1 MSLLEKIGKMSRK
14 ELIEKAKSL
23 NIRGISNKTKLE
35 LRELI
40 MKYTKNTD
48 KYIPK
53 LISKKQY
60 KKIYHISDIHI
71 RPLDRH
77 QEYRQV
83 FKQLYQLIGA
93 DNLIV
98 ITGDLLCL

>member
-1 MSLLEKIGKMSRK
+1 MSLLEKIEKMSRK

-60 KKIYHISDIHI
+60 QKTPRSQTQQPSAK
-71 RPLDRH
+71 
-77 QEYRQV
+77 
-83 FKQLYQLIGA
+83 
-93 DNLIV
+93 
-98 ITGDLLCL
+98 T